1 MLYLFLKPVIYASDI
16 MPIPGIPSLIGVLEN
31 NGINCQYINLN
42 ADYLDYLDNNK
53 ILQEYNKFLSFCEK
67 KEYYNFHPYFKD
79 TLLRQKDNFL
89 TSLSWLSKNARNFEI
104 YRNLAKNKKIMYS
117 FSIYWYYQN
126 LLFHIKNI
134 HIPLLASFAYYN
146 ENDFCITPDDILF
159 IFNCNYNCLK
169 DFYLQKASIIL
180 SKKPDI
186 IGVQIINYND
196 LISGLLLCYA
206 IKQINKN
213 VHLTIGGNFFEE
225 NFKRIKNLKE
235 LFGIFFDSIAVGEST
250 NTVLELVKFVNKD
263 IPISDVSNLIYLN
276 NDKLQFNECGKLVN
290 INQLPFQSFSGYKE
304 NDYFLPELV
313 LPVRAS
319 MSTSCYW
326 GKCIYCSCSGE
337 EKHFRIMSAK
347 RLVDEI
353 EFLSKKYNTKYFAFW
368 DNALHPQYISKVAD
382 LLLERNINIKYNIYA
397 RLEKEFNPELLKK
410 IKKSGCIAVHWGLD
424 STSQRICNDII
435 NKNINIKTAEKIL
448 ENSHKAG
455 ILNSVYLIFGFPTE
469 TKEEMKAAF
478 DFIKKNAGNIDAI
491 STIRNLFFPENS
503 ILFKYREYYKSLIN
517 YSADYENYKS
527 NIMNLINKK
536 MKTVFD
542 SSIGCQWQ
550 YLYIAKY
557 GKLRCNI
564 IKNLKYYYTNSKNKL
579 LKKVISKYYKFIIK
593 KAENL
598 NNNI

>member
-1 MLYLFLKPVIYASDI
+1 MRKHF
-16 MPIPGIPSLIGVLEN
+16 
-31 NGINCQYINLN
+31 
-42 ADYLDYLDNNK
+42 
-53 ILQEYNKFLSFCEK
+53 
-67 KEYYNFHPYFKD
+67 
-79 TLLRQKDNFL
+79 
-89 TSLSWLSKNARNFEI
+89 
-104 YRNLAKNKKIMYS
+104 
-117 FSIYWYYQN
+117 
-126 LLFHIKNI
+126 
-134 HIPLLASFAYYN
+134 
-146 ENDFCITPDDILF
+146 
-159 IFNCNYNCLK
+159 FN
-169 DFYLQKASIIL
+169 
-180 SKKPDI
+180 
-186 IGVQIINYND
+186 
-196 LISGLLLCYA
+196 
-206 IKQINKN
+206 
-213 VHLTIGGNFFEE
+213 
-225 NFKRIKNLKE
+225 
-235 LFGIFFDSIAVGEST
+235 
-250 NTVLELVKFVNKD
+250 
-263 IPISDVSNLIYLN
+263 
-276 NDKLQFNECGKLVN
+276 
-290 INQLPFQSFSGYKE
+290 PFQRKHCYFWLLIFS
-304 NDYFLPELV
+304 
-313 LPVRAS
+313 
-319 MSTSCYW
+319 
-326 GKCIYCSCSGE
+326 
-337 EKHFRIMSAK
+337 
-347 RLVDEI
+347 
-353 EFLSKKYNTKYFAFW
+353 
-368 DNALHPQYISKVAD
+368 
-382 LLLERNINIKYNIYA
+382 
-397 RLEKEFNPELLKK
+397 
-410 IKKSGCIAVHWGLD
+410 
-424 STSQRICNDII
+424 ICNDII